1 MMEDAM
7 AIRNRAFNRRGLELT
22 HPNAAGIDIGSASHY
37 VAVPA
42 DSDDEPVREFASFTA
57 DLNRLADWL
66 TACGIDTVA
75 MESTGVYWI
84 PLFELLDARGFD
96 VLLVNARHVKNVSGR
111 KSDVLDCQW
120 LQQLMSYGLL
130 RGAFRPDDQVCVLRA
145 LARQRA
151 TLLRTQARC
160 VQHMQ
165 KALVQMNIQLANVIA
180 DVAGVSGQAI
190 LRAIVAGERDP
201 YELAGLKNCRVRA
214 TDDEIARSL
223 QGNWRAEHLFALR
236 QALDAFDFCGSQL
249 AQCDQE
255 IEAQLARLHITEVE
269 PDKGK
274 KRSKARNAPSFDLRT
289 RLFQMCGVD
298 LTRIDGIDVT
308 TALVVISEIGTDMG
322 KFPSDKHFASWL
334 GLCPGTKITGGK
346 VMSGKTKRCANR
358 AAQALRLAAA
368 ALRTSQSAL
377 GAYFRRLCA
386 RMDKPKAVTAGAHKL
401 ARLIYTMLTRGEE
414 YTDHGQAYYEERYRQ
429 RVLHNLNRRAQQLG
443 MTLVPV
449 APPAQPA

>member
-1 MMEDAM
+1 M
-7 AIRNRAFNRRGLELT
+7 ATRNRAFSRKGLELT

-42 DSDDEPVREFASFTA
+42 DRDDEPVREFASFTA
-57 DLNRLADWL
+57 DLSRLADWL
-66 TACGIDTVA
+66 TACGVDTVA

-84 PLFELLDARGFD
+84 PLFELLDARGFT

-145 LARQRA
+145 LARQRS

-180 DVAGVSGQAI
+180 DVAGASGQAI
-190 LRAIVAGERDP
+190 LRAIVAGERNP
-201 YELAGLKNCRVRA
+201 YVLVGLKNCRVRA
-214 TDDEIARSL
+214 SDDDIARSL
-223 QGNWRAEHLFALR
+223 QGNWRAEHLFCLR
-236 QALDAFDFCGSQL
+236 QALDAFDFCGKQL
-249 AQCDQE
+249 QQCDDE
-255 IEAQLARLHITEVE
+255 IEAQLARLHITAVE

-274 KRSKARNAPSFDLRT
+274 KRSKARNAPKFDLRT
-289 RLFQMCGVD
+289 RLFQMCDVD

-308 TALVVISEIGTDMG
+308 TALMVVSEIGTDMA

-334 GLCPGTKITGGK
+334 GLCPGTRITGGR
-346 VMSGKTKRCANR
+346 VVSGKTQRCANR

-386 RMDKPKAVTAGAHKL
+386 RMDKAKAVTAAAHKL
-401 ARLIYTMLTRGEE
+401 ARLIYTMLTKGEE
-414 YTDHGQAYYEERYRQ
+414 YTDQGQAYYEERYRQ

-443 MTLVPV
+443 MVVMPV
-449 APPAQPA
+449 AAVAQPA